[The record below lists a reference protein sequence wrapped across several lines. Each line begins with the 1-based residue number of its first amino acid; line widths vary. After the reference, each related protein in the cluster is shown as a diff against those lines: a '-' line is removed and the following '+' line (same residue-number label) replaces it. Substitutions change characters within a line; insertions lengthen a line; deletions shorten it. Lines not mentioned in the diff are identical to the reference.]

1 MRFNDTYDS
10 MTVQVCPDFTGK
22 ALGMDNC
29 FTAFAVLVA
38 GMAFGVCLLICECF
52 SRIFKT
58 GNSIFEMYG
67 RRDSLTDD
75 KLAREISEMEEKIF
89 LLKLKRKRNG
99 IS

>member
-1 MRFNDTYDS
+1 LA
-10 MTVQVCPDFTGK
+10 TVQVCPDFTGK

-38 GMAFGVCLLICECF
+38 GMVFGVCLLICECF
-52 SRIFKT
+52 SRIFKS

-67 RRDSLTDD
+67 RRESLTDD
-75 KLAREISEMEEKIF
+75 ELAREISEMEEKIF
-89 LLKLKRKRNG
+89 LLKMKRKQNG